1 MRAVKPFVTLSLVA
15 LVVLLAP
22 LTATPAFASQP
33 EAAAAEGAHAAT
45 GVSPFAG
52 DVGNALWTLVVF
64 AVLLWVLGKFA
75 WGPILRG
82 LQGREDYIRLALE
95 KAKQDREAAEHR
107 LGEYE
112 AKLAA
117 ARTEVD
123 AILEEA
129 RRDADALRQREE
141 ERAREES
148 QQMIA
153 RAKREIDVAK
163 DTAVKELYAQ
173 AGRLTTD
180 AASRIL
186 KREIKAEDHERLI
199 AESIAAIGRM
209 ELN

>member
-1 MRAVKPFVTLSLVA
+1 MRAVKPFVTPLLVA
-15 LVVLLAP
+15 LLALAA
-22 LTATPAFASQP
+22 LTPTAAFASQP
-33 EAAAAEGAHAAT
+33 EAAAEGAHQAAGT
-45 GVSPFAG
+45 SPFAG

-64 AVLLWVLGKFA
+64 AVLLWVLGKYA

-82 LQGREDYIRLALE
+82 LQGREDYIRVALE
-95 KAKQDREAAEHR
+95 KAKQDREQAEHR
-107 LGEYE
+107 LREYE
-112 AKLAA
+112 AKLAE

-129 RRDADALRQREE
+129 RRDADVLRQREE

-148 QQMIA
+148 GQMIA

-173 AGRLTTD
+173 AGLLTTD

-186 KREIKAEDHERLI
+186 KREIKPEDHERLI
-199 AESIAAIGRM
+199 AESIAAIERM